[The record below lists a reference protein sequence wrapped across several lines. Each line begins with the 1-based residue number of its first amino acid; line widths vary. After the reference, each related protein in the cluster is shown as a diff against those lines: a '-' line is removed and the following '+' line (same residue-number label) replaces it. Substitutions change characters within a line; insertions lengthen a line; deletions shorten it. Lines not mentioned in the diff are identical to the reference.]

1 MRQNTVLIW
10 ITGHA
15 TSRVKE
21 FFLTPRRSELVAYWP
36 GWTGPALI
44 STNTGPSQ
52 AAGAARTGKPPADMP
67 NPSRNAPHRI
77 TS

>member
-1 MRQNTVLIW
+1 MRQNKVLIC

-21 FFLTPRRSELVAYWP
+21 FFLTPRRSELVACWP
-36 GWTGPALI
+36 GPALI

-52 AAGAARTGKPPADMP
+52 AAAAARTGKPPADMP
-67 NPSRNAPHRI
+67 NPIRNAPRRI